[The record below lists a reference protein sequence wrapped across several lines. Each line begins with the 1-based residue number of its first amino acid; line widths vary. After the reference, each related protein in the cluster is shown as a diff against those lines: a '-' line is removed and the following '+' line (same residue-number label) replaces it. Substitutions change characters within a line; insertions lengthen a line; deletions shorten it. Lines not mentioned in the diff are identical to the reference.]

1 MGEGWEGARVGGGE
15 GGGRFRL
22 VVVYVNIYE
31 LLLHYDRH

>member
-1 MGEGWEGARVGGGE
+1 MGEGWEGARVGG